1 MKLRLERAW
10 KKETYT
16 IGKLYVDRKYFCEVI
31 EDKDRN
37 LSQNMPLEEL
47 KKKKVYGKTAIP
59 TGTYS
64 IIMTYS
70 PKFKKRLPLLLSV
83 PAFEGIRIH
92 AGNTAKDSLGCIL
105 PGENKQKA
113 MVLNSRYWTNKLIGK
128 IENAIAN
135 GEQVTIDII

>member
-1 MKLRLERAW
+1 MKLKLERTW

-16 IGKLYVDRKYFCEVI
+16 ISKLYVNGKPFCDVI
-31 EDKDRN
+31 EDKDRG
-37 LSQNMPLEEL
+37 LSQHMPLEEL

-64 IIMTYS
+64 VIMTYS

-83 PAFEGIRIH
+83 PCYEGVRIH
-92 AGNTAKDSLGCIL
+92 PGNTAKDSLGCIL
-105 PGENKQKA
+105 PGENKQKG

-135 GEQVTIDII
+135 GEQVTIEIS